1 MEKATSENIIELVV
15 DVAQSQ
21 DRVEDARN
29 LISEYAAS
37 LGVDLCFQNFDEEM
51 ATFPSEYSPP
61 SGALFLALH
70 QNDSVGCVA
79 LRRISD
85 QICEMKR
92 LYVKAEYRGR
102 GLGKL
107 LIESVIERARKMG
120 YKAIRLDT
128 LPSMKEAISIYTKMG
143 FKPIKAY
150 RPNPVPGTLYLEL
163 RL

>member
-1 MEKATSENIIELVV
+1 LEKTNENIIQLV
-15 DVAQSQ
+15 DVAQFQ
-21 DRVEDARN
+21 DRVRDAKI

-51 ATFPSEYSPP
+51 AMFPSEYSPP
-61 SGALFLALH
+61 GGALFLALH

-85 QICEMKR
+85 EFCEMKR
-92 LYVKAEYRGR
+92 LYVRADYRGR

-107 LIESVIERARKMG
+107 LAESVIERARRIG

-128 LPSMKEAISIYTKMG
+128 LPSMKEAISMYAKMG
-143 FKPIKAY
+143 FKPIVAY
-150 RPNPVPGTLYLEL
+150 RPNPVPGTMYLEL